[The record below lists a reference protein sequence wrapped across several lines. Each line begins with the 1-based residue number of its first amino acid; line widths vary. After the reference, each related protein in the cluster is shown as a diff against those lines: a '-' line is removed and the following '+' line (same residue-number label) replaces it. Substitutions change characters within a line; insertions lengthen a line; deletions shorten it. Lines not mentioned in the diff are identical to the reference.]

1 MDRTQFDKPPRWWG
15 PRLSPAWIRLL
26 RPLRLRMQRRVQRLL
41 DVDVRGIEHLRAAVD
56 AGQGVLITPNHSGH
70 ADTFILYHAAD
81 QLARPF
87 YFMAAWQV
95 LGLVNPV
102 RRAVLR
108 WHGCFSVDREGTDLT
123 AFKQAVEILQSRPN
137 PLVIFPEGEVYHVNE
152 RVTPFREGPATIAL
166 SAAKRAERPVVC
178 VPCGIRYFYTSDPT
192 PELLALM
199 DRLEQEIFWRPAREL
214 PLPERIYRFAEGM
227 LALKELE
234 YLGQTSAGPLP
245 ARVAALADAI
255 LQRLEACYGIEAAGR
270 TVPERVKSLR
280 QQVIEKRAALG
291 AGEGKGT
298 GSRPASPNP
307 ATAESASV
315 PVPFPS
321 HDADRTRCDD
331 ELDDLYFV
339 IQLFSYPGDY
349 VAEKPTI
356 ERLAETLDK
365 FEEDVLRRQTATIR
379 GTRRAVVS
387 FGEPVVVDGK
397 ARSRDAGPELTR
409 LLEQRVQALLDAAT

>member
-1 MDRTQFDKPPRWWG
+1 MDRTRFEKPPRWWG
-15 PRLSPAWIRLL
+15 PRLSPFWIRVC
-26 RPLRLRMQRRVQRLL
+26 RPLRRRMQQRAQRLMEIE
-41 DVDVRGIEHLRAAVD
+41 VRGLEHLRSAVE
-56 AGQGVLITPNHSGH
+56 AGHGVLITPNHSGH

-81 QLARPF
+81 QIARPF

-95 LGLVNPV
+95 LGLTNPV
-102 RRAVLR
+102 RRTVLR

-123 AFKQAVEILQSRPN
+123 AFKQAVEILQTRPN

-166 SAAKRAERPVVC
+166 SAARRAQRPVVC

-192 PELLALM
+192 PELRAVM
-199 DRLEQEIFWRPAREL
+199 SQLEQAIHWRPADAL

-227 LALKELE
+227 LALKEIE
-234 YLGQTSAGPLP
+234 YLGESRAGPLRE
-245 ARVAALADAI
+245 RVAALADAI
-255 LQRLEACYGIEAAGR
+255 LGRLEECYGIKAAGR
-270 TVPERVKSLR
+270 TTPERVKSLR
-280 QQVIEKRAALG
+280 QQVIEKRASLT
-291 AGEGKGT
+291 AGD
-298 GSRPASPNP
+298 
-307 ATAESASV
+307 ASV
-315 PVPFPS
+315 
-321 HDADRTRCDD
+321 RKCDD

-365 FEEDVLRRQTATIR
+365 FEEDVLGRRTATIR

-387 FGEPVVVDGK
+387 FGEPIPVDGA

-409 LLEQRVQALLDAAT
+409 RLEAAVQSLLDSATDASAPARTLPAALPAAAVSPTIGSQAG